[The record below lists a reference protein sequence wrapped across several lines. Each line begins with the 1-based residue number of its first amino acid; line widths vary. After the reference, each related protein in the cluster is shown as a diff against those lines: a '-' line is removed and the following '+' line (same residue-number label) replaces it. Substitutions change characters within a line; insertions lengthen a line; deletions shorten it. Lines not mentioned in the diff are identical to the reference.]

1 MNILFLC
8 VANSAR
14 SQMAEGLARSMLGQG
29 HNIQSAGSIPSGE
42 VHLNA
47 VIAMDDVGIDI
58 RNQFSKSIDKLDK
71 EFIDNLDYAITL
83 CAEEVCP
90 VIPSKAK
97 SLHWMNEDPVNIN
110 YSEQQ
115 LKSSFAK
122 TRDNIFNLIKKFILE
137 NSF

>member
-1 MNILFLC
+1 
-8 VANSAR
+8 
-14 SQMAEGLARSMLGQG
+14 MAEGLARSMLGQG